1 MLETEIV
8 KVIESFNVITINSL
22 PYNNKNTVIN
32 YNNDISLGLLIPPSD
47 PDFPFDVPLLHLLLL
62 VPKEYP
68 TSKPQV
74 MVLNDDIPRGFS
86 YNIEL
91 GFKNLTGELK
101 DDDLNDLECEKSLF
115 GYINGLD
122 KYLERFLRMEKKEA
136 KIKIVKAK
144 PNKQKN
150 KKTNKDKSKL
160 TKPTTT
166 TPIETNNEFKDSQIK
181 ILKSRFNV
189 KTVKDG
195 STYKLSLKL
204 YEAFQFQ
211 FDSQTESITF
221 SIIHIKLI
229 IPNDYGKEKGR
240 NKVKL
245 EIDFSHPEV
254 MKLINGIKNNE
265 IKLVLKNLL
274 MNISKNFDQFS
285 SKFRYYKLT
294 EYLNFTVS
302 NLSKLMGDQNDFSKF
317 LDTL

>member
-8 KVIESFNVITINSL
+8 NVIESFNVITINSL

-166 TPIETNNEFKDSQIK
+166 TPFETNNEFKDSQIK